1 MRLIVQEMIDWHAP
15 GEDVT
20 DVYDVETAARLVADG
35 YLRDGEAPA
44 GDIAPELVVAP
55 EAPATDAE
63 PVIVAE
69 APQEGGDN
77 ADSSD

>member
-1 MRLIVQEMIDWHAP
+1 MRLIVQETIDWYPP
-15 GEDVT
+15 GTDVT

-35 YLRDGEAPA
+35 YLRDGEAPVTVTL
-44 GDIAPELVVAP
+44 PEPVGVPDLP
-55 EAPATDAE
+55 EADAE

-69 APQEGGDN
+69 APQEGDGN